1 MVSAMQTLVQ
11 VVNKHGCRHAA
22 ADSVTYEEG
31 IACGEITN
39 DKMRPFLVNISHDPN
54 ARHLIPKNPAEE
66 ERLYNTNAAYKK
78 ASDEHDEF
86 SEAFQ
91 AVYPLR
97 GGRENMPVYLSDADY
112 AALNDVLNQV
122 ECPLLPPKPVYYE
135 AAIRRVIGCM
145 HKFPEGSETYKKLD
159 DATNE
164 VMRNVG
170 LRMAEHATRYPTGG
184 GIYNLEKVNAVL
196 KEAGC
201 EPVSK
206 ADDDDDIEQKIMDC
220 IADFRDSPNYSKDIQ
235 DKLYAAMHGPHV
247 AGRRGRIGTLKKGK
261 LTDLGY
267 HPSRKTTSRHRALSK
282 AVKKYGKT
290 STLRKVNAV
299 AVLTKRRAP
308 LTSRKYRADVKYL
321 QKRYF

>member
-11 VVNKHGCRHAA
+11 VVNKHGCAHASPN
-22 ADSVTYEEG
+22 SVTYEEG
-31 IACGEITN
+31 IACGEVTN
-39 DKMRPFLVNISHDPN
+39 DKMRPFLANISHDPN

-78 ASDEHDEF
+78 ASDDHDEF

-91 AVYPLR
+91 AVYSKR
-97 GGRENMPVYLSDADY
+97 
-112 AALNDVLNQV
+112 
-122 ECPLLPPKPVYYE
+122 
-135 AAIRRVIGCM
+135 
-145 HKFPEGSETYKKLD
+145 
-159 DATNE
+159 
-164 VMRNVG
+164 
-170 LRMAEHATRYPTGG
+170 GG
-184 GIYNLEKVNAVL
+184 GIYNLAKVNAVL

-201 EPVSK
+201 DPVTE

-220 IADFRDSPNYSKDIQ
+220 ITGFRDSPKYSKDIQ

-247 AGRRGRIGTLKKGK
+247 AGRRIGPLKKGK

-267 HPSRKTTSRHRALSK
+267 HPSRKATSRHRALSK